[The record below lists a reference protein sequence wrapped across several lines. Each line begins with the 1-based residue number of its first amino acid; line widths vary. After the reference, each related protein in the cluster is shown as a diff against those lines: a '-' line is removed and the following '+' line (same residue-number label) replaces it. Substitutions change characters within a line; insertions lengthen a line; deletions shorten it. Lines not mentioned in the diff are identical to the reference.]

1 MENNDLHLMKAV
13 CHLAREAGVRILDIY
28 ETEFDVQQ
36 KHDKSPVTEADMAA
50 HDYLAEELANLQPGY
65 PIISEEDTVPP
76 FAQRRQ
82 WQRYW
87 LVDPLDGTREFV
99 KRNGE
104 FTVNVALIDN
114 GEPIVGVIH
123 APLLNTS
130 YFACR
135 GKGAWRQE
143 GEMPLVTMQVRQE
156 CASPVVVAGG
166 LPNKGSRLDTFLQR
180 LGPHTH
186 IRVGSSL
193 KSCLVADGRVD
204 IYARF
209 GPTSEWDTA
218 AAQCIVE
225 EAGGRMTDM
234 FLKPLR
240 YNQKDS
246 ILNPHFLV
254 FGDVN
259 KDWGQYLEGLR

>member
-1 MENNDLHLMKAV
+1 MKAV
-13 CHLAREAGVRILDIY
+13 CHLAREAGTRILDIY

-50 HDYLAEELANLQPGY
+50 HAYLAEELASLVPEY
-65 PIISEEDTVPP
+65 PLISEEDKIAP
-76 FAQRRQ
+76 FAERRC

-104 FTVNVALIDN
+104 FTVNVALIEN
-114 GEPIVGVIH
+114 GEPVIGVIH
-123 APLLNTS
+123 APLLNTC
-130 YFACR
+130 YYACR
-135 GKGAWRQE
+135 GQGAWRQE
-143 GEMPLVTMQVRQE
+143 GTMPPVDMQVRQR

-166 LPNKGSRLDTFLQR
+166 VPHKGSKLSQFLDR
-180 LGPHTH
+180 LGPHIH

-225 EAGGRMTDM
+225 ESGGHMTD
-234 FLKPLR
+234 LQLQPLR
-240 YNQKDS
+240 YNQKES
-246 ILNPHFLV
+246 VLNPHFLV
-254 FGDVN
+254 FGDSS
-259 KDWGQYLEGLR
+259 KDWRQYL